1 MKRVTGIG
9 GVFFKAKDPNALQ
22 AWYQKHLGLPVT
34 PDGYI
39 VFEWGGEST
48 QGHTA
53 WSAFPEDTKYY
64 APSTKPFMINYRVE
78 NLDALLAVLKEE
90 GVEIVGEPESYE
102 YGKFGW
108 IMDPEGNKIELWE
121 PYDKAFRAINKMNK

>member
-9 GVFFKAKDPNALQ
+9 GLFFKAKDPKALQ

-34 PDGYI
+34 EDGYV
-39 VFEWGGEST
+39 VFEWGSK
-48 QGHTA
+48 GHSGFTV
-53 WSAFPEDTKYY
+53 WSAFPEDTQYY
-64 APSTKPFMINYRVE
+64 APSDKPFMFNYRVDD
-78 NLDALLAVLKEE
+78 LDALLKVLEEE
-90 GVEIVGEPESYE
+90 GVEIVGEPETYD

-121 PYDKAFRAINKMNK
+121 PNDEEYRKLNKLD